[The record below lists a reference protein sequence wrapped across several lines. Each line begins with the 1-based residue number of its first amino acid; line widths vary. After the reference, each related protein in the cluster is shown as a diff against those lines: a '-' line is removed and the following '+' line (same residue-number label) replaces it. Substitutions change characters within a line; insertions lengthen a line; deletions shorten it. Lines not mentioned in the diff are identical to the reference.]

1 MKLLIR
7 SCRISLRREPQARG
21 EPCGAVR
28 WTHRATRFT
37 TYTR

>member
-1 MKLLIR
+1 MLT
-7 SCRISLRREPQARG
+7 ISPVVVAAIHVRG

-28 WTHRATRFT
+28 PTHHATRFT